1 MISDQLK
8 PINLISHELKADGF
22 SVITRLEHG
31 FGHLASLAR
40 RFDEH
45 LAKTPYTPY
54 RPTLFKEYDLHEAP
68 NSDLSHYNDFC
79 LGLINGIG
87 AKEKHLDAIF
97 KTIDTPDSK
106 HIAQD
111 PHFDRIP
118 TLKFMLYVNDLSF
131 AKGAFCLSPGSHIWT
146 RENFGPGDKRDSHG
160 TAGFLEKSRNIPG
173 EILRRLKPIEGKAG
187 TIIVF
192 NTDCIH
198 HQGIVQS
205 GQANIIR
212 AHYRSRDSFLTSI
225 IKNPLAMLAGH
236 IQDKMQKK

>member
-45 LAKTPYTPY
+45 LTKTPYTPY

-87 AKEKHLDAIF
+87 AKEKHLDATF

-131 AKGAFCLSPGSHIWT
+131 AKGAFVYHLEAIYGQERILDRVT
-146 RENFGPGDKRDSHG
+146 RGIPMELPAFLKRAA
-160 TAGFLEKSRNIPG
+160 TF
-173 EILRRLKPIEGKAG
+173 
-187 TIIVF
+187 
-192 NTDCIH
+192 
-198 HQGIVQS
+198 
-205 GQANIIR
+205 QAR
-212 AHYRSRDSFLTSI
+212 Y
-225 IKNPLAMLAGH
+225 
-236 IQDKMQKK
+236 